1 MGMQFFFIGM
11 IIVYFLYPELAFRY
25 GNDTAAMI
33 SVIGVICGWILY
45 KFYFAEPIVRA
56 DQLYLS
62 RPWDMGSDANYA
74 GQTAGKRWTPA
85 AQIKRMMGIRE
96 GIEIDRFTYKLGV
109 KRYLF
114 LFSWFGKYFTE
125 TPLKIRPID
134 FTKGSLIIGQQGA
147 GKTEMFM
154 SILSQNVDY
163 TYFQRQILHDVK
175 GDLTQKFYSQNRDII
190 LNPYDNRA
198 YVWDFFGENDI
209 GTVEIFFNA
218 YMKAVQGSKKDF
230 FSGSAQD
237 RYMGLIKEIF
247 FQNIPN
253 TQKWA
258 QFIFELDRYFEAV
271 AELEK
276 SSEKDVAQTMR
287 LQLEFFKLQ
296 YFLISSGAS
305 TFSLKEFFKSSNRS
319 LFMLNSAE
327 YSQTLNP
334 YFSGFVAALTAVLV
348 SLQDTKENFTLLL
361 LDEYLTFLE
370 VLPDETVT
378 QLHTLIRSKGGCLM
392 AAVQYIPER
401 SGEKN
406 IHQALLNSAYWM
418 FIFETTDN
426 YTIRQIQQSVGKV
439 EYSKRQLSNSN
450 NTKGSRAQESRSTDR
465 VELLDD
471 DAFSQMNFHHITYC
485 RSKALLYRGYTPM
498 VKIAARNKPF
508 EKRDLSHFYLNK

>member
-1 MGMQFFFIGM
+1 MGIQFLFIG
-11 IIVYFLYPELAFRY
+11 ITIVYLMYPELAFRY
-25 GNDTAAMI
+25 GNNIA
-33 SVIGVICGWILY
+33 SVISAISMLGAWIIY
-45 KFYFAEPIVRA
+45 KFYLEEPIIRA

-62 RPWDMGSDANYA
+62 RLWDMGSDANFA

-85 AQIKRMMGIRE
+85 GQVKYSMGIKE
-96 GIEIDRFTYKLGV
+96 GVEIDRFTYKPGV

-114 LFSWFGKYFTE
+114 LFSWFGNFFTKI
-125 TPLKIRPID
+125 PLKIRPID

-147 GKTEMFM
+147 GKTEMFL
-154 SILSQNVDY
+154 SILSQNIEY
-163 TYFQRQILHDVK
+163 TYFQRQVLHDVK
-175 GDLTQKFYSQNRDII
+175 GDLTQKFYRSKRDII

-198 YVWDFFGENDI
+198 FVWDFFGENDI
-209 GTVEIFFNA
+209 GTVEIFFSA

-247 FQNIPN
+247 FQDISNAE
-253 TQKWA
+253 KWS
-258 QFIFELDRYFEAV
+258 QFISELDRYFESV
-271 AELEK
+271 AQLEK

-296 YFLISSGAS
+296 YFLISNGAR
-305 TFSLKEFFKSSNRS
+305 TFSLKDFFKSQNRS
-319 LFMLNSAE
+319 LYMLNSAE

-348 SLQDTKENFTLLL
+348 SMQDTKNDLTLLL

-439 EYSKRQLSNSN
+439 EYSKRQLSSTN
-450 NTKGSRAQESRSTDR
+450 NAKRGRAQESRSTDR

>member
-1 MGMQFFFIGM
+1 MQFFLIG
-11 IIVYFLYPELAFRY
+11 IVIVYLSYPELAFRY
-25 GNDTAAMI
+25 GNNMATVI
-33 SVIGVICGWILY
+33 SAIGVIVGWIIY
-45 KFYFAEPIVRA
+45 KFYFAEEIIRA

-62 RPWDMGSDANYA
+62 RLWDMGSDANYA

-85 AQIKRMMGIRE
+85 AQVKHAMGIKE

-114 LFSWFGKYFTE
+114 LFSWLGKYFTE
-125 TPLKIRPID
+125 VPLKIRPID

-147 GKTEMFM
+147 GKTEMFL
-154 SILSQNVDY
+154 SILSQNTEY
-163 TYFQRQILHDVK
+163 AYFKRQILHDIK
-175 GDLTQKFYSQNRDII
+175 GDLTQKFYRSNRDII
-190 LNPYDNRA
+190 LNPYDSRA
-198 YVWDFFGENDI
+198 YVWDLFGENDI

-247 FQNIPN
+247 FQDISNSE
-253 TQKWA
+253 KWA
-258 QFIFELDRYFEAV
+258 QFISELDRYFEAV
-271 AELEK
+271 AQLEK

-296 YFLISSGAS
+296 YFLISNGAR
-305 TFSLKEFFKSSNRS
+305 TFSLKDFFKSSNRS
-319 LFMLNSAE
+319 LYMLNSAE

-348 SLQDTKENFTLLL
+348 SLQDTKNNFTLLL

-439 EYSKRQLSNSN
+439 EYSKRQLSTNNGKSN
-450 NTKGSRAQESRSTDR
+450 RTQESRSTDR

-471 DAFSQMNFHHITYC
+471 DAFSRMNFHHLTYC

-498 VKIAARNKPF
+498 VNIPTKNKPF
-508 EKRDLSHFYLNK
+508 EKRDLSKFYLQ

>member
-1 MGMQFFFIGM
+1 MGIQFFFIGM
-11 IIVYFLYPELAFRY
+11 IIVYLSYPELAFRY
-25 GNDTAAMI
+25 GNNMATAI
-33 SVIGVICGWILY
+33 SAIGVIGSWILY
-45 KFYFAEPIVRA
+45 KFYFAEPIIRA
-56 DQLYLS
+56 DQLYWT

-85 AQIKRMMGIRE
+85 AYVKRMMGAKE

-109 KRYLF
+109 RRYLF
-114 LFSWFGKYFTE
+114 LFSWFGKHFTE
-125 TPLKIRPID
+125 APLKISPID

-147 GKTEMFM
+147 GKTEMFL
-154 SILSQNVDY
+154 SILSQNIEY
-163 TYFQRQILHDVK
+163 TYFQRQVLHDVK
-175 GDLTQKFYSQNRDII
+175 GDLTQKFYRSNRDMI

-237 RYMGLIKEIF
+237 RYMGLIKELF
-247 FQNIPN
+247 FRDIPN
-253 TQKWA
+253 SEKWA
-258 QFIFELDRYFEAV
+258 QFISELNRYFETV
-271 AELEK
+271 AQLEK
-276 SSEKDVAQTMR
+276 SSEKDIAQTMR

-296 YFLISSGAS
+296 YFLISNGAR
-305 TFSLKEFFKSSNRS
+305 TFSLKDFFKSQNRS
-319 LFMLNSAE
+319 LYMLNSAE

-348 SLQDTKENFTLLL
+348 SLQDTKENLTLLL

-370 VLPDETVT
+370 VLPEETVT

-439 EYSKRQLSNSN
+439 EYSKRHLSNTHNS
-450 NTKGSRAQESRSTDR
+450 KGNRTQESRSTDR

-471 DAFSQMNFHHITYC
+471 DAFSRMNFHHITYC

-498 VKIAARNKPF
+498 VNIPAKNKSF
-508 EKRDLSHFYLNK
+508 EKRDLSQFYLAK

>member
-1 MGMQFFFIGM
+1 MGIQFFFIGM
-11 IIVYFLYPELAFRY
+11 IIVYLLYPELAFQY
-25 GNDTAAMI
+25 SNNMATAI
-33 SVIGVICGWILY
+33 SSIGVIGGWIFY
-45 KFYFAEPIVRA
+45 KFYFADPIIRA
-56 DQLYLS
+56 DQLYIT
-62 RPWDMGSDANYA
+62 RPWDMGSDANFA

-85 AQIKRMMGIRE
+85 AQVKRMMGIKE
-96 GIEIDRFTYKLGV
+96 GIEIDHFTYKPGV
-109 KRYLF
+109 RRYLF
-114 LFSWFGKYFTE
+114 LFSWFGEYFTKV
-125 TPLKIRPID
+125 PLKISPID

-147 GKTEMFM
+147 GKTELFL
-154 SILSQNVDY
+154 SILLQNIEY
-163 TYFQRQILHDVK
+163 THFQRQVLHDVK
-175 GDLTQKFYSQNRDII
+175 GDLTQKFYRSSRDII
-190 LNPYDNRA
+190 LNPYDKRA
-198 YVWDFFGENDI
+198 HVWDFFDENDI

-247 FQNIPN
+247 FRNIS
-253 TQKWA
+253 TGEKWA
-258 QFIFELDRYFEAV
+258 QFISELNRYFEAV
-271 AELEK
+271 AQLEK

-296 YFLISSGAS
+296 YFLISNGAR

-319 LFMLNSAE
+319 LYMLNSAE

-348 SLQDTKENFTLLL
+348 SLQDTKNNFTLLL

-418 FIFETTDN
+418 FVFETTDN

-439 EYSKRQLSNSN
+439 EYTKRQLSSSN
-450 NTKGSRAQESRSTDR
+450 NTKRSRAQESRSTDR

-471 DAFSQMNFHHITYC
+471 DAFSQMNFHHLTYC

-498 VKIAARNKPF
+498 VKIPARNKPF
-508 EKRDLSHFYLNK
+508 EKRDLSQFYLNK